1 MRNSICTPIFYKTA
15 LATVNEDQDGFQE
28 RNSSKPDHSNFLKSN
43 SLSGSQQWMFTWCA
57 HNASV
62 CKDPAKFPSDLLVI
76 ESTVGAATMFAP
88 STVSESLGC
97 LDMRAGRRRRLL
109 QSIPGVWHHSLRS
122 WKHERVLHGE
132 ILEAM
137 HLLENFG
144 FVYLLAVLYILVL
157 LIVIST
163 PLSTGLMVEESN
175 TLAMLPPSHWK
186 RFAIF
191 SSYIHTT

>member
-43 SLSGSQQWMFTWCA
+43 SLSGSQQWVFTWCA

-62 CKDPAKFPSDLLVI
+62 CKDPAKFPSDLVVI

-122 WKHERVLHGE
+122 WKHERRDFGSHAFAGELWICLPISSSLHPRSLDRDLHPSVYWAYGGRIKHSHHAATFALEE
-132 ILEAM
+132 ICN
-137 HLLENFG
+137 LL
-144 FVYLLAVLYILVL
+144 
-157 LIVIST
+157 
-163 PLSTGLMVEESN
+163 
-175 TLAMLPPSHWK
+175 
-186 RFAIF
+186 
-191 SSYIHTT
+191 HTT